1 MSIRFKKGIIAIFV
15 MTMMLFL
22 YACDKKEVKVDQ
34 FYQIT
39 FDTSGGSLIDPIELK
54 ANEKI
59 TLPKDPIKDGYT
71 FAGWNQE
78 IELMPL
84 KDIVLKAIWEPKTYT
99 ITFDSDG
106 GSEVNSIEALYLSD
120 IKIPTHPTKD
130 GYRFKTWD
138 QPFPNTMPLGGLQLK
153 AVWEVM
159 EYSITFDTDGGSV
172 VDSIKGDFLS
182 SLTAPINPT
191 KAGYTFVSWDKEF
204 PTTMPLDG
212 LALKA
217 IWEVNTYKITF
228 DTKGGSLI
236 EDIEAPFGSELT
248 TPQNPTKDG
257 YVFKRWDMPFPSIM
271 PENGLKLTA
280 IWEEIILEDET
291 LTETFELLQY
301 EKQSGGNF
309 SEYQDFDWLGD
320 TYVLWEVI
328 NGRIDL
334 GMSEGGNAVTI
345 GGFGNLITQAGMGRI
360 YGNLTDGISSLSFQ
374 ARLPFSPQ
382 STYPQ
387 GNGSDKAI
395 NVKIKVFINDELIS
409 TLQFSDDK
417 EANKGKT
424 FTIENLNI
432 KGDYS
437 LSIEISSGHRLTVDN
452 ISWRTNKGSQDEQ
465 NIATTIDFEDAMIDF
480 DNEPAVHNIGG
491 IDFVMKEVY
500 TLIMHADKEL
510 PYMTEALN
518 GDVVARFRGNSTNPL
533 STPTA
538 YMYNKDAFL
547 HVSSLSFDTRL
558 FGSLTYFTY
567 ESEINI
573 YYLDDTVSDFT
584 LLETI
589 RGLSTEFISHEIE
602 VDKSNVK
609 IKIEVING
617 TVNIDNIVYSS

>member
-1 MSIRFKKGIIAIFV
+1 M
-15 MTMMLFL
+15 
-22 YACDKKEVKVDQ
+22 
-34 FYQIT
+34 
-39 FDTSGGSLIDPIELK
+39 
-54 ANEKI
+54 
-59 TLPKDPIKDGYT
+59 
-71 FAGWNQE
+71 
-78 IELMPL
+78 
-84 KDIVLKAIWEPKTYT
+84 
-99 ITFDSDG
+99 
-106 GSEVNSIEALYLSD
+106 
-120 IKIPTHPTKD
+120 
-130 GYRFKTWD
+130 
-138 QPFPNTMPLGGLQLK
+138 
-153 AVWEVM
+153 
-159 EYSITFDTDGGSV
+159 
-172 VDSIKGDFLS
+172 
-182 SLTAPINPT
+182 
-191 KAGYTFVSWDKEF
+191 
-204 PTTMPLDG
+204 
-212 LALKA
+212 
-217 IWEVNTYKITF
+217 
-228 DTKGGSLI
+228 
-236 EDIEAPFGSELT
+236 
-248 TPQNPTKDG
+248 
-257 YVFKRWDMPFPSIM
+257 
-271 PENGLKLTA
+271 
-280 IWEEIILEDET
+280 
-291 LTETFELLQY
+291 
-301 EKQSGGNF
+301 NF
-309 SEYQDFDWLGD
+309 
-320 TYVLWEVI
+320 T
-328 NGRIDL
+328 
-334 GMSEGGNAVTI
+334 
-345 GGFGNLITQAGMGRI
+345 
-360 YGNLTDGISSLSFQ
+360 
-374 ARLPFSPQ
+374 RLPYSPQ

-518 GDVVARFRGNSTNPL
+518 GDVVARFRGNSKYML

-589 RGLSTEFISHEIE
+589 QGLSTEFISHEIE

-617 TVNIDNIVYSS
+617 TVNIDNIIYNS